1 MKYLK
6 VYTDFVKDMSELSD
20 EEKGRLFVMM
30 LTYAAD
36 GNFPPPGG
44 NERFLWQT
52 AKKMIDA
59 QSESYKNICERN
71 KENITKRYSTS
82 RNDWKQEQ
90 EQEHKQEQEQKQVK
104 RHKFNRV
111 TDGYAQKAIGSIDH
125 LVVLEGAESD

>member
-6 VYTDFVKDMSELSD
+6 VYTDFVKDMSELTD
-20 EEKGRLFVMM
+20 EERGRLFVMM

-36 GNFPPPGG
+36 GICPPPGG

-90 EQEHKQEQEQKQVK
+90 EQEYKQEQEQKQK
-104 RHKFNRV
+104 RHKYNRV
-111 TDGYAQKAIGSIDH
+111 TDGYAQRSIGNIDH
-125 LVVLEGAESD
+125 LVVLEGVDSD

>member
-6 VYTDFVKDMSELSD
+6 VYTDFVKDMSELTD
-20 EEKGRLFVMM
+20 EERGRLFVMM

-36 GNFPPPGG
+36 GNCPPPGG

-90 EQEHKQEQEQKQVK
+90 EQEYKQEQEQKQK
-104 RHKFNRV
+104 RHKYNRV
-111 TDGYAQKAIGSIDH
+111 TDGYAQRAIGNIDH
-125 LVVLEGAESD
+125 LVVLEGVDSD